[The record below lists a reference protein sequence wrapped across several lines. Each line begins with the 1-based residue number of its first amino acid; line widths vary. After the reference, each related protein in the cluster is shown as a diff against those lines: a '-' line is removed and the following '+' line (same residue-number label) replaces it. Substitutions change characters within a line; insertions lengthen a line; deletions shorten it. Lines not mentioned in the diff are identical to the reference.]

1 MKLIINNK
9 KILFQSIALNV
20 LLALAAEPSAA
31 AILAAN
37 SSPDSL
43 PLSERLEYRPPN
55 DGAPGCRGDTGSD
68 PTCPPM
74 REEKDRS
81 APLIAAILAADLSQG
96 SLLSS
101 ERLEYTPPDTGAP
114 DDRCGDAGSDS
125 PCPLMRDEQ
134 NRSASLIATTIA
146 ADLSQG
152 LLALETLEY
161 EPPNDGSPHNRSDA
175 GARELLINL
184 L

>member
-1 MKLIINNK
+1 MIDKKL
-9 KILFQSIALNV
+9 LFQSIALNV

-37 SSPDSL
+37 SSL
-43 PLSERLEYRPPN
+43 LLSERLEYKPPN
-55 DGAPGCRGDTGSD
+55 D
-68 PTCPPM
+68 
-74 REEKDRS
+74 
-81 APLIAAILAADLSQG
+81 
-96 SLLSS
+96 
-101 ERLEYTPPDTGAP
+101 GAP

-125 PCPLMRDEQ
+125 PCPLMREEQ
-134 NRSASLIATTIA
+134 KRSASLIATTLAANSSPDLLLLSERLEYRPPDNGSPDDRCDAGSSSPCPPMREERDRSAPLVLA

-152 LLALETLEY
+152 SLLLETLEY
-161 EPPNDGSPHNRSDA
+161 EPPNDGSPQNRSDA